1 MAYREIFGR
10 GEAKVTLRQLA
21 RRCGALSAEQDN
33 LIRNL
38 PLERLEASAEA
49 LLDFQGLAGR
59 QRLTPP
65 PLEWGHA
72 ESLGTRGLTSRPSQG
87 CTGPAPL
94 RELQQQR
101 LGRAWCRAADASRQD
116 TAFCRIV
123 DSVSDGCRGC
133 Q

>member
-49 LLDFQGLAGR
+49 LLDFQGMADLNAWLA
-59 QRLTPP
+59 
-65 PLEWGHA
+65 A
-72 ESLGTRGLTSRPSQG
+72 N
-87 CTGPAPL
+87 A
-94 RELQQQR
+94 
-101 LGRAWCRAADASRQD
+101 
-116 TAFCRIV
+116 
-123 DSVSDGCRGC
+123 
-133 Q
+133 